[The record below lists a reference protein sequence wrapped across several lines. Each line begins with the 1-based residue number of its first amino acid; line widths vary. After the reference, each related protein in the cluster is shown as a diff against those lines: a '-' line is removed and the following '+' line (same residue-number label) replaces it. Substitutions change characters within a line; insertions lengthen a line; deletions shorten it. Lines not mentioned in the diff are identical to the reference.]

1 MLAEQKLTTYNFV
14 PTPYGADSVRL
25 AGTLELRQK
34 DLYSP
39 GSIKRLINFD
49 NLSSE
54 LAQMSLQD
62 YLKVIESYN
71 TTC

>member
-39 GSIKRLINFD
+39 GSVKRVINFD
-49 NLSSE
+49 DLASE
-54 LAQMSLQD
+54 LAEMSL
-62 YLKVIESYN
+62 
-71 TTC
+71 

>member
-1 MLAEQKLTTYNFV
+1 VLAEQKLTTFNFV

-49 NLSSE
+49 NLASE
-54 LAQMSLQD
+54 LTKMSLYE
-62 YLKVIESYN
+62 YLKLSESYN